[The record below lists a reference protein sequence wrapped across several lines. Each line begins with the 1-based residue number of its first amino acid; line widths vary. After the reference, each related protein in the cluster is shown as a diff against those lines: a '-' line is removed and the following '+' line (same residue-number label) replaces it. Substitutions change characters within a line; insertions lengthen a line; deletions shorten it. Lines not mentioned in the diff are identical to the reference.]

1 MKNKEN
7 PMGFQATPQNN
18 NNKSPCAA
26 MPASKCHGSHC
37 CYYTSLVTVECPL
50 TPTEARQPRGL
61 SLHPSYTTQLLC
73 DASRGTRGRQQPKR
87 LHGAAR
93 LGSTGLIRRH
103 SQPEPPDNLLVQLT
117 PLWSPRSSC
126 TTLPD
131 RLLPEECQLLH
142 RLFSFFP
149 KENEGSWYFCTDR
162 MAACQ
167 QLPGLLN
174 KPYS

>member
-1 MKNKEN
+1 
-7 PMGFQATPQNN
+7 
-18 NNKSPCAA
+18 

-73 DASRGTRGRQQPKR
+73 DVSRGTRGRQQPKR

-93 LGSTGLIRRH
+93 LSSTGLIRRH

-131 RLLPEECQLLH
+131 FSQRNASFYTVFFLFFLRKMKGVGIFAQTEWLH
-142 RLFSFFP
+142 VSSCLVCLTRPIHKTQHRKYLQPQKLSRSFS
-149 KENEGSWYFCTDR
+149 NIS
-162 MAACQ
+162 
-167 QLPGLLN
+167 N
-174 KPYS
+174 